1 MRTANFSQMNENSVL
16 HCVRMKRKLMLCL
29 TTLWRMYPENI
40 VRDERLPWCIA
51 YHIPLQYAF
60 ACLPFQQHL
69 KEIARF
75 IRVLSNLSLC
85 FTMTPYRATVAKIL
99 ITPHQ
104 QTVIWYLFYTSVQCP
119 LTFITDPQVRSP
131 TYTVECSYN
140 KIMLKALK
148 EYQIF
153 IQFRIHAFLWAIYS
167 MRSTNLGI
175 LHGTLTFVIDC
186 PI

>member
-1 MRTANFSQMNENSVL
+1 MLDDLMAYVSRKYCTRWEIAVVHSIPYSVTICICMFAFPATSQ
-16 HCVRMKRKLMLCL
+16 
-29 TTLWRMYPENI
+29 
-40 VRDERLPWCIA
+40 
-51 YHIPLQYAF
+51 
-60 ACLPFQQHL
+60 
-69 KEIARF
+69 EIARF

-119 LTFITDPQVRSP
+119 LTVITDPQVRSP